1 MLLFFWSIAYLFK
14 QRFDHLRY
22 ILKTN
27 ALTFATM
34 KIISND
40 ENRYF
45 IINKPHNM
53 VSQFISSHNVKLL
66 GDMDFNFPEGTH
78 AIGRLDSTSEGLL
91 ILTTDKT
98 VTRKLFL
105 AKQAHTRSYLVMV
118 QHKMTEE
125 IFLKLQQGVSIPIN
139 DTENYF
145 ATPYSVQIITDPTA
159 LYKYATDPR
168 ELYPHTWLLITLT
181 EGKFRQVR
189 KMVLSVK
196 HRCLRLIRLSISNIL
211 LADLAPGKVKELL
224 EDEFYNLLKE
234 PEKIPFN

>member
-1 MLLFFWSIAYLFK
+1 MA
-14 QRFDHLRY
+14 
-22 ILKTN
+22 N
-27 ALTFATM
+27 PP
-34 KIISND
+34 
-40 ENRYF
+40 NRYF
-45 IINKPHNM
+45 IINKPNNM
-53 VSQFISSHNVKLL
+53 VSQFISSHNVALL
-66 GDMDFNFPEGTH
+66 GDMDFHFPEGTH

-105 AKQAHTRSYLVMV
+105 AKEAHTRSYLVMV

-125 IFLKLQQGVSIPIN
+125 TFLQLQQGVNIPIN

-145 ATPYSVQIITDPTA
+145 AKPYSVQLINKPTA

-196 HRCLRLIRLSISNIL
+196 HRCLRLVRLSISNIL
-211 LADLAPGKVKELL
+211 LGDLPPGQVREMA
-224 EDEFYNLLKE
+224 EDDFYSLLKQT
-234 PEKIPFN
+234 EKIPFN

>member
-1 MLLFFWSIAYLFK
+1 
-14 QRFDHLRY
+14 
-22 ILKTN
+22 
-27 ALTFATM
+27 
-34 KIISND
+34 
-40 ENRYF
+40 
-45 IINKPHNM
+45 M
-53 VSQFISSHNVKLL
+53 VSQFISSHSVRLL
-66 GDMDFNFPEGTH
+66 GDMNFNFPEGTH
-78 AIGRLDSTSEGLL
+78 AIGRLDAPSEGLL

-125 IFLKLQQGVSIPIN
+125 AFLQLQQGVNIPIN
-139 DTENYF
+139 DTDYYL
-145 ATPYSVQIITDPTA
+145 AKPYSVKIITDPTA

-211 LADLAPGKVKELL
+211 LADIAPGKVKELQ
-224 EDEFYNLLKE
+224 EDEFYDLLKQT
-234 PEKIPFN
+234 EKIPFN

>member
-1 MLLFFWSIAYLFK
+1 MA
-14 QRFDHLRY
+14 
-22 ILKTN
+22 
-27 ALTFATM
+27 
-34 KIISND
+34 ND
-40 ENRYF
+40 EHRYF
-45 IINKPHNM
+45 IINKPYNM
-53 VSQFISSHNVKLL
+53 VSQFVSSHKVNLL

-105 AKQAHTRSYLVMV
+105 AAEAHTRSYLIMV

-125 IFLKLQQGVSIPIN
+125 TLQHLQNGVLIPIN
-139 DTENYF
+139 ATENYF
-145 ATPYSVQIITDPTA
+145 AKPYSVKIINDPSL

-168 ELYPHTWLLITLT
+168 EIYPHTWLLITLT

-189 KMVLSVK
+189 KMVLSLR

-211 LADLAPGKVKELL
+211 LDDLTPGKVKELTK
-224 EDEFYNLLKE
+224 DKFYELLQHSK
-234 PEKIPFN
+234 KVPFN

>member
-1 MLLFFWSIAYLFK
+1 MANE
-14 QRFDHLRY
+14 Q
-22 ILKTN
+22 
-27 ALTFATM
+27 
-34 KIISND
+34 
-40 ENRYF
+40 NRYF
-45 IINKPHNM
+45 IINKPYNM
-53 VSQFISSHNVKLL
+53 VSQFISSHSVRLL
-66 GDMDFNFPEGTH
+66 GDMNFNFPEGTH
-78 AIGRLDSTSEGLL
+78 AIGRLDAPSEGLL

-125 IFLKLQQGVSIPIN
+125 AFLQLQQGVNIPIN
-139 DTENYF
+139 DTDYYL
-145 ATPYSVQIITDPTA
+145 AKPYSVKIITDPTA

-211 LADLAPGKVKELL
+211 LADIAPGKVKELQ
-224 EDEFYNLLKE
+224 EDEFYDLLKQT
-234 PEKIPFN
+234 EKIPFN

>member
-1 MLLFFWSIAYLFK
+1 
-14 QRFDHLRY
+14 
-22 ILKTN
+22 
-27 ALTFATM
+27 
-34 KIISND
+34 
-40 ENRYF
+40 
-45 IINKPHNM
+45 M
-53 VSQFISSHNVKLL
+53 VSQFISSHSVRLL
-66 GDMDFNFPEGTH
+66 GDMNFNFPEGTH
-78 AIGRLDSTSEGLL
+78 AIGRLDAPSEGLL

-125 IFLKLQQGVSIPIN
+125 AFLQLQQGVNIPIN
-139 DTENYF
+139 DTDYYL
-145 ATPYSVQIITDPTA
+145 AKPYSVKIITDPTA

-196 HRCLRLIRLSISNIL
+196 HRCLRLIRLSISNVL
-211 LADLAPGKVKELL
+211 LGDIAPGEVKELTK
-224 EDEFYNLLKE
+224 EEFYKLLHHSK
-234 PEKIPFN
+234 KVPFN

>member
-1 MLLFFWSIAYLFK
+1 MLETAE
-14 QRFDHLRY
+14 
-22 ILKTN
+22 N
-27 ALTFATM
+27 
-34 KIISND
+34 
-40 ENRYF
+40 NRYF
-45 IINKPHNM
+45 IINKPANM
-53 VSQFISSHNVKLL
+53 VSQFVSSHAVRLL
-66 GDMDFNFPEGTH
+66 GDMDFKFPAGTH
-78 AIGRLDSTSEGLL
+78 AIGRLDSPSEGLL

-125 IFLKLQQGVSIPIN
+125 TFLQLQQGVNIPIN
-139 DTENYF
+139 DTEYYL
-145 ATPYSVQIITDPTA
+145 AKPYSVKIITDPTA

-168 ELYPHTWLLITLT
+168 EIYPHTWLLITLT

-211 LADLAPGKVKELL
+211 LEDIAPGKVKELGG
-224 EDEFYNLLKE
+224 DKFYELLQHT
-234 PEKIPFN
+234 EKIPFN